1 MIITSMKTIVELKI
15 MPTKKYLS
23 VLGTYMATAATL
35 KAKVKTQAK
44 GCADAE
50 RS

>member
-1 MIITSMKTIVELKI
+1 MKTIVELKMI
-15 MPTKKYLS
+15 PAKKYLR
-23 VLGTYMATAATL
+23 LLDCYMATAATL

-44 GCADAE
+44 GCAEAE